1 MKILGMQKLTLL
13 DYPGRVGAVLFLD
26 GCNFRCPFCQNSS
39 LVLSPDSLP
48 EISREELLRF
58 LKKRQGIL
66 EGICITGGEPT
77 IHRELPEL
85 IAVIRDFGYL
95 VKLDTNGTNP
105 DMLSQLLEDK
115 VLDYVAMDIKAG
127 RLHYG
132 AASGITWNFSGSASA
147 GANCTAN
154 DNGSHPA
161 DRIPV
166 LQLSSGSQVSSD
178 SQVSPA
184 SQVSSDPQASP
195 ASQVSSG
202 SQVSPASQVSS
213 APQPSSASMDKLLE
227 KVDRSVRLLKDSS
240 IDYEFRTTVVKG
252 IHTEEDFADMARWLE
267 GCPHYYLQSF
277 RDNPEVL
284 LKNHPFSAFTE
295 EELRHFLAI
304 VREKIPQA
312 ELRGV

>member
-13 DYPGRVGAVLFLD
+13 DYPGHVGAVLFLD

-85 IAVIRDFGYL
+85 IGAIRDFGYL

-105 DMLSQLLEDK
+105 DMLSQLLEDN

-132 AASGITWNFSGSASA
+132 TASGITWNFSGSAPA
-147 GANCTAN
+147 GTDYTAN

-161 DRIPV
+161 DRIPA

-178 SQVSPA
+178 SQVSP
-184 SQVSSDPQASP
+184 D
-195 ASQVSSG
+195 SQVSSG
-202 SQVSPASQVSS
+202 SQESPDSQV
-213 APQPSSASMDKLLE
+213 SSASMDKLLE

-252 IHTEEDFADMARWLE
+252 IHTEEDFADMSRWLE